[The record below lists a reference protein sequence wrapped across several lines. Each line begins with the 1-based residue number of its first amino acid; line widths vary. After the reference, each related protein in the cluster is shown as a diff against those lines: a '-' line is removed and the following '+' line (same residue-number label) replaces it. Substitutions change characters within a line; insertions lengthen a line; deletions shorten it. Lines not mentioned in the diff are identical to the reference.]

1 MAQLH
6 KRFRGDQI
14 KILFESNDAG
24 HISRTEIERPYG
36 RLDENPEAALA
47 GVRNVVADA
56 VKDMKANGETPPE
69 TLSSKRFSGKFM
81 LRIPPELHRKLAIE
95 AQ

>member
-6 KRFRGDQI
+6 KKFSGDQI
-14 KILFESNDAG
+14 KILFESYYTG
-24 HISRTEIERPYG
+24 HISRTEIEQPYG
-36 RLDENPEAALA
+36 WLDENPEAALA

-69 TLSSKRFSGKFM
+69 TLSSKCFSGKFM
-81 LRIPPELHRKLAIE
+81 LRIPP
-95 AQ
+95 